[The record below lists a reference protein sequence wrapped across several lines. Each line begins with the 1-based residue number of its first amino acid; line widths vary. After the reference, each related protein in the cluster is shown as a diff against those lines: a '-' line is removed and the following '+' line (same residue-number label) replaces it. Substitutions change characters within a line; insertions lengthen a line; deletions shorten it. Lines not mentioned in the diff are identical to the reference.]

1 MIAHKDLVLLIFP
14 LLVLSNVPGYFYT
27 VWKVISPWLDDE
39 IRSKTFFAPKKV
51 DDVEKAIKYLN
62 KMNLKVGLL

>member
-1 MIAHKDLVLLIFP
+1 MMYKDYYSFSSLG
-14 LLVLSNVPGYFYT
+14 SNVPGYFYT

>member
-1 MIAHKDLVLLIFP
+1 M
-14 LLVLSNVPGYFYT
+14 
-27 VWKVISPWLDDE
+27 WKVISPWLDDE